1 MSTILLPF
9 LNDLSV
15 LTGGVPLDYLRLIIT
30 LLANYPAALF
40 YKTIPHDKPNVK
52 HLYSIMMSILVCF
65 VIFDLS
71 KAFYEL
77 LAISM
82 ISYFIL
88 YYVKNVWGH
97 RLVVALVLLHLS
109 INHIYRQVNSL
120 TYDQYDTTGPQ
131 MVLVIKLTSFAFNVY
146 DGRRPAHELT
156 SYQKLKSVTKMP
168 SILEYLGFIFFFGG
182 FMVGPAFEFMDY
194 RQFTN
199 MEMFKIDNNN
209 DNKAKNNTK
218 KYYVPNGFVPSMGK
232 LLFGLFWVVCTYLL
246 GKKYDTDWI
255 LTKEYQ
261 SKSLFNRLLF
271 IQISAFCARFKYY
284 IVWLLAEGSCVLSGI
299 GFNGYDGKGNAK
311 WDRVSN
317 INVIAYE
324 TADNPKH
331 LLEAWNMNTNKWL
344 KNYVYLRIT
353 PPGQKPTFLST
364 FVTFSTSAVWHGFYP
379 GYYLTFASGA
389 FIQSLHRSI
398 RRHIRPIFLTPKFKS
413 YKSIYDFL
421 GWLSTQIM
429 INYLVLPFNILS
441 LRGSLYAWKS
451 VYFCGHL
458 TIVLMNMLFWLGL
471 SRYCR
476 KLISIGD
483 GKDYK
488 EKNI

>member
-9 LNDLSV
+9 LNNLSA
-15 LTGGVPLDYLRLIIT
+15 LTGGVPLDYLRLIIN

-52 HLYSIMMSILVCF
+52 HLYSIMMSILARGSF
-65 VIFDLS
+65 GI
-71 KAFYEL
+71 
-77 LAISM
+77 I
-82 ISYFIL
+82 
-88 YYVKNVWGH
+88 
-97 RLVVALVLLHLS
+97 ALD
-109 INHIYRQVNSL
+109 HIYRQVNSL

-131 MVLVIKLTSFAFNVY
+131 MVLIIKLTSFAFNVY

-168 SILEYLGFIFFFGG
+168 SILEYLGFVFFFGG

-199 MEMFKIDNNN
+199 MEMFRIDNNN

-255 LTKEYQ
+255 LTKEYR

-364 FVTFSTSAVWHGFYP
+364 FATFGTSAVWHGFYP

-413 YKSIYDFL
+413 YKHIYDFL

-441 LRGSLYAWKS
+441 LEGSLYAWKS

-458 TIVLMNMLFWLGL
+458 TILLTNMLFWLGL

-476 KLISIGD
+476 KLISIG
-483 GKDYK
+483 GG
-488 EKNI
+488 IATTTATTP